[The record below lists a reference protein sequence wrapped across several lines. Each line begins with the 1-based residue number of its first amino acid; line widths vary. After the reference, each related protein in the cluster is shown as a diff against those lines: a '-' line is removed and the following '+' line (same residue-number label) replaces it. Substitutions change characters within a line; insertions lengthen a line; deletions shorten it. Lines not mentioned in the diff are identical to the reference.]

1 MTRIKKQD
9 SIDRLKEAYDLLGKV
24 IRNPSKLGYIAI
36 ITKIAPKSREL
47 INLKLFDF
55 RSEID
60 REINY
65 LTKRILRK
73 IGFDK
78 LPNGSKWLDIQ

>member
-9 SIDRLKEAYDLLGKV
+9 PVDELKEAYNLLNEV

-55 RSEID
+55 RNEID

-65 LTKRILRK
+65 ITKRILRK

-78 LPNGSKWLDIQ
+78 LPDGIK

>member
-1 MTRIKKQD
+1 MEWHEVRFE
-9 SIDRLKEAYDLLGKV
+9 KEERK
-24 IRNPSKLGYIAI
+24 
-36 ITKIAPKSREL
+36 
-47 INLKLFDF
+47 
-55 RSEID
+55 D

-78 LPNGSKWLDIQ
+78 LPDDIKNE

>member
-9 SIDRLKEAYDLLGKV
+9 PVDELKEAYDLLNEV

-36 ITKIAPKSREL
+36 ITKIVPRSREL
-47 INLKLFDF
+47 IDLKLFDF

-65 LTKRILRK
+65 ITKRILRK

-78 LPNGSKWLDIQ
+78 LPDGIK